1 VRALDEEIPRS
12 RVVTLQA
19 FTIADLLT
27 GSRLLPKVK
36 AAQAAGARVLVLDTL
51 APAATAL
58 VLLDAAS
65 IG

>member
-1 VRALDEEIPRS
+1 
-12 RVVTLQA
+12 VTLQA